1 MKIFLIIIT
10 VLSIIII
17 ASITLNTSIVNADEL
32 SDNIYQQMENIDTTE
47 LEEYF
52 NNLNTIP
59 NNIGFFDYLN
69 KLLNGEFTLDFNS
82 IFTYTA
88 NAFLNNFSHY
98 LPVLISIIAIGLFS
112 GLMKSLRS
120 KYFLHDGDIVS
131 LVCLLSIILLLI
143 SSINL
148 LFENT
153 ENTIKNIAKLTEI
166 MSPIILTLMV
176 AGGGASSANIYKPT
190 VVFLSNGIINIFLS
204 IVLPLVSLMIVL
216 TIITNFSDNIK
227 ITKFIDTITSII
239 KWIIGLIITIF
250 GTYLTIQGITS
261 ASYDGISIKAAKYAI
276 SNSIP
281 MVGGFLKDGFD
292 LIIVSSVLI
301 KNAIGVTTVI
311 ALLYTILSPVLSIAV
326 FSLTLKFACA
336 ILEPVADN
344 KIINFCTSTSRC
356 LSYLTIY
363 LLTVGLMLFIT
374 ILLIMFTA
382 NSYF

>member
-1 MKIFLIIIT
+1 MKRFLIAFIILT
-10 VLSIIII
+10 SVISLSLSFN
-17 ASITLNTSIVNADEL
+17 ASIVNADEL
-32 SDNIYQQMENIDTTE
+32 SDNIYEQMENIDLSK

-52 NNLNTIP
+52 NNLCTAP
-59 NNIGFFDYLN
+59 NHISFLEYVN
-69 KLLNGEFTLDFNS
+69 KLLNGELYLDFNS
-82 IFTYTA
+82 IFSYII
-88 NAFLNNFSHY
+88 NEFFNNISSH
-98 LPVLISIIAIGLFS
+98 LPVFISIIAIGLFS
-112 GLMKSLRS
+112 GLMKSLKS
-120 KYFLHDGDIVS
+120 KYFLHDSDIIS

-143 SSINL
+143 NSINL
-148 LFENT
+148 LYKNT

-190 VVFLSNGIINIFLS
+190 VIFLSNGIINIFLS
-204 IVLPLVSLMIVL
+204 IILPLVSLMIIL
-216 TIITNFSDNIK
+216 TIITNFSEEIK
-227 ITKFIDTITSII
+227 ITKFIDSITSII

-250 GTYLTIQGITS
+250 GAYLTIQGITS

-292 LIIVSSVLI
+292 LVIVSSVLI
-301 KNAIGVTTVI
+301 KNAIGVTTVL

-336 ILEPVADN
+336 ILEPIADS
-344 KIINFCTSTSRC
+344 KIINFCTSTTKC
-356 LSYLTIY
+356 LSYLTIS

-382 NSYF
+382 NAYF